1 MKNLI
6 AMLLALATGIA
17 LAQTNV
23 TFQNFD
29 APSDPWGYTVSPS
42 SYNINDDTWS
52 IVPNLG
58 GNVTSSHNGSSFW
71 GMRDLNNT
79 NGGTS
84 GESTITFNTIDIT
97 AFNNVALS
105 FYYITDGFD
114 ATDYIKVELFYNGIS
129 QGIESL
135 NKDTDAW
142 TLWRKSIPNHV
153 TTLKLVIYAKQ
164 NGGSDYAGLDTFSIQ
179 SDVTPFCNFNYG
191 LPATLCESFTGTI
204 DSSDTYS
211 ATIPFTGGSS
221 ELITTTT
228 HGIIGGDAPNN
239 QNSGNIII
247 TSIPEG
253 TTATVT
259 VKGGICD
266 KQLAITSPINCVAPL
281 SFPIEETFS
290 QTTNSSL
297 IDDPYWQNHT
307 ASGTGEVMLSTG
319 SLSVTGLRPSLGNSV
334 SFDGSG
340 NDPKL
345 SFPEITSGSIYASFI
360 FRITDI
366 SLATNSNGGYFAVLG
381 NFDARLWIKK
391 EGTQF
396 RIGISNTSTASEV
409 QFVPTLFNTNDNIFC
424 VLNYEVGTGTSK
436 LWINPSYTSFNNS
449 PPTPAIIITD
459 STPASKINQFMLRQD
474 STTETGFFIF
484 DELRIGLNWNQVTP
498 TTPLNTTE
506 EEQQVFKI
514 YPNPNYTG
522 VLQISYPN
530 KEKGALLIFN
540 LNGQLIKSFNTLK
553 TTFNIDFLPQG
564 VYLLALKTKNTN
576 SYRQLIIK

>member
-1 MKNLI
+1 MKKLI
-6 AMLLALATGIA
+6 AMLLAFATGIA

-29 APSDPWGYTVSPS
+29 APSDPWGYTVSPT

-58 GNVTSSHNGSSFW
+58 GTVTSAHNGSSFW

-84 GESTITFNTIDIT
+84 AESIITFNTVDISAVT
-97 AFNNVALS
+97 NVALS

-114 ATDYIKVELFYNGIS
+114 TTDYIKVELFYNGTS
-129 QGIESL
+129 QGTELL
-135 NKDTDAW
+135 NKDTDTW
-142 TLWRKSIPNHV
+142 TLWNRSIPNDV
-153 TTLKLVIYAKQ
+153 TSLKLVIYAKQ
-164 NGGSDYAGLDTFSIQ
+164 NGGSDYAGLDSFSIQ
-179 SDVTPFCNFNYG
+179 SGVTPFCNFNFG
-191 LPATLCESFTGTI
+191 PSSTQCESYTGSVDT
-204 DSSDTYS
+204 SDTYS
-211 ATIPFTGGSS
+211 ATIPYTGGSS

-228 HGIIGGDAPNN
+228 HGVIAGDAPNT
-239 QNSGNIII
+239 QNSGSIIV
-247 TSIPEG
+247 TGIPEG

-266 KQLAITSPINCVAPL
+266 EQLAITSPVNCVAPL

-307 ASGTGEVMLSTG
+307 ASGTGEVMLTTG

-345 SFPEITSGSIYASFI
+345 SFPEVTSSTIYASFI

-366 SLATNSNGGYFAVLG
+366 SQATNSNGGYFAVLG

-391 EGTQF
+391 EGSQF
-396 RIGISNTSTASEV
+396 RIGISNSSTPSET
-409 QFVPTLFNTNDNIFC
+409 QYVPTLFNINENIFC
-424 VLNYEVGTGTSK
+424 VLNYEVGNGTTK
-436 LWINPSYTSFNNS
+436 LWVNPSHTSFNYAS
-449 PPTPAIIITD
+449 PTPSIIITD
-459 STPASKINQFMLRQD
+459 SAPASKIDQFMLRQD
-474 STTETGFFIF
+474 STTETGFFVF

-498 TTPLNTTE
+498 TTPLSLSEAT
-506 EEQQVFKI
+506 QRGFKI
-514 YPNPNYTG
+514 YPNPNNTG
-522 VLQISYPN
+522 ALQISTPN
-530 KEKGALLIFN
+530 NEKGIIQFFD
-540 LNGQLIKSFNTLK
+540 LNGRLIKSYDARSAALD
-553 TTFNIDFLPQG
+553 IHFLPQG
-564 VYLLALKTKNTN
+564 IYRLTFITKNAK
-576 SYRQLIIK
+576 SHKQLLIN